1 MKSLFIYS
9 LLFLSLFSCGEDKTT
24 VEDDPKTTIVEN
36 FRLSGTIEGASNLT
50 LHLEAMSQQG
60 TINVAECQVDSNGDF
75 DMIGNIPAMG
85 VYQLRLGADQEKIIT
100 LPLSPKDVSS
110 LTTSLK
116 DFQINPVF
124 KGAEW
129 SEGLTE
135 YMKLFSEFASQQQS
149 LAALQG
155 KVSEDELMAKY
166 ISLRKPIDSF
176 CKDEINKDADNPLN
190 FLLTSF
196 LTPNMGF
203 KDWDKDNL
211 TTLKK
216 MGAAYTKRFKDSPIA
231 SNMAQQI
238 VQIEESYNQFLT
250 VNSKNRIAP
259 EIALK
264 NPEGKEIKLSSLRG
278 QYVLIDFWA
287 SWCGPCRKEL
297 PNVVRLFNKYKSKG
311 FTVYSVSL
319 DKDISAWGKAIQ
331 DDQLSWPNHVSDLLG
346 WDSEMPTLYGF
357 QGIPHT
363 VLIDKEGRII
373 DSGLRGESLE
383 QKLNELFKNK

>member
-319 DKDISAWGKAIQ
+319 DKDISAWEKAIQ